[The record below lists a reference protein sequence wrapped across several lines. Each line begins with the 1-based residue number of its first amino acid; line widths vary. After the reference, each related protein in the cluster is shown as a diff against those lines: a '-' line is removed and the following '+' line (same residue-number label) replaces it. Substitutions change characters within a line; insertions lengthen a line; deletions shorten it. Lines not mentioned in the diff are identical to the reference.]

1 MKALRTLTISERVQ
15 VTKYPQTIVGP
26 FWGHGQL
33 LQRSSCLRWKKKKF
47 RKIILDV
54 TGTRGE
60 SKPLE
65 QVGRGFSLR
74 GGWGKEQTK

>member
-33 LQRSSCLRWKKKKF
+33 LQSSSCLRWKKKKIQNSNF
-47 RKIILDV
+47 RCDRNKGRIKTLG
-54 TGTRGE
+54 TGGQRVFFERRMGY
-60 SKPLE
+60 
-65 QVGRGFSLR
+65 GM
-74 GGWGKEQTK
+74 